1 MGRLRQPRSQF
12 PWFHD
17 TGTSALLAESTP
29 SARMSPEAEVIFST
43 MILAI
48 SVTALA
54 QFALYYWRAVLAGV
68 AAQPVSE
75 RTLAAA
81 GLNSGGVTADAF
93 ATLAGLHELTPELK
107 SGGGLGLVRMYYR
120 FVGALRLLAGSRF
133 PALSAWSEREGT
145 VCARYAAVLIDR
157 RMEAS
162 FALAASLRNH

>member
-1 MGRLRQPRSQF
+1 
-12 PWFHD
+12 
-17 TGTSALLAESTP
+17 
-29 SARMSPEAEVIFST
+29 MSPEAEVIFST

-93 ATLAGLHELTPELK
+93 ATLASLHELTPELK
-107 SGGGLGLVRMYYR
+107 SGGGLGLVRMYYC
-120 FVGALRLLAGSRF
+120 FVGAQLSLLGASAKERSARGMPPCSSTAAWK
-133 PALSAWSEREGT
+133 PASPWPPPSATTKLPLPG
-145 VCARYAAVLIDR
+145 
-157 RMEAS
+157 
-162 FALAASLRNH
+162 

>member
-1 MGRLRQPRSQF
+1 
-12 PWFHD
+12 
-17 TGTSALLAESTP
+17 
-29 SARMSPEAEVIFST
+29 MSPEAAEVIFST

-48 SVTALA
+48 SITALA

-93 ATLAGLHELTPELK
+93 ATLASLHELTPELK